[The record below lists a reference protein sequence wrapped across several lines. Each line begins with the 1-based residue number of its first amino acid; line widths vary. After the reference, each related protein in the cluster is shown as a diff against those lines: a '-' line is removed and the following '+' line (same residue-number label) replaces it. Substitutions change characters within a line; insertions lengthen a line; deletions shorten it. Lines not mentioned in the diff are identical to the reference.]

1 MKTIL
6 LITIFIISNYAYCQK
21 KDDGGIVMFFVNS
34 KNERIVIDTI
44 NVTSFNQKNKNIR
57 FDTTYFYSDHIYKL
71 LSPGIYIIE
80 IQVKNLPKIVIKNV
94 IIQTDKLTHCK

>member
-21 KDDGGIVMFFVNS
+21 KDDGGIALFFVNS

-44 NVTSFNQKNKNIR
+44 KVT
-57 FDTTYFYSDHIYKL
+57 
-71 LSPGIYIIE
+71 
-80 IQVKNLPKIVIKNV
+80 
-94 IIQTDKLTHCK
+94 